1 MNSKIACRECQE
13 LLPLLFA
20 GSLSASEEE
29 SVLQHVDSCSECKK
43 MSDRE
48 RVMYEISKVDETAS
62 PLTSHLE
69 SALIDG
75 YVFAKSSLTSIQ
87 ISAIE
92 SHLGECELCRELV
105 GNVSRLPRE
114 LGGLIDIRELPF
126 LSRLAA
132 GEHKKASIVEV
143 GRQLLWNPLVGYGVA
158 AAILLTAI
166 VFRPSPVSESG
177 ATVSGV
183 IPSSLRGDERTV
195 VFESSSPQCVL
206 DLKYHVA
213 PEVGHQ
219 YDFEIRPETAEKP
232 VQSIRAFRNFDA
244 QGNADLR
251 VLLEV
256 GKYQFVIRDIAGGDS
271 VEVVRF
277 FEIRLSTK

>member
-13 LLPLLFA
+13 PLPLLFA
-20 GSLSASEEE
+20 GSLSASEKEL
-29 SVLQHVDSCSECKK
+29 VLQHVDSCSECKK
-43 MSDRE
+43 MSERE
-48 RVMYEISKVDETAS
+48 RVLYEISKVDSAAS

-75 YVFAKSSLTSIQ
+75 YVFAKSSLTSAQ
-87 ISAIE
+87 IIRIE
-92 SHLGECELCRELV
+92 RHLGECGTCREVIENLR
-105 GNVSRLPRE
+105 RLPDE
-114 LGGLIDIRELPF
+114 LDDLVDPKELP
-126 LSRLAA
+126 LLTRMANASRQKPNILKIGRRILWQPLIGYAA
-132 GEHKKASIVEV
+132 
-143 GRQLLWNPLVGYGVA
+143 A
-158 AAILLTAI
+158 AAILLTTI
-166 VFRPSPVSESG
+166 LFRPSPVSEPS

-183 IPSSLRGDERTV
+183 IPSSLRGDEQTV

-213 PEVGHQ
+213 PEAGHQ

-232 VQSIRAFRNFDA
+232 VQSLRAFRNFDA

-256 GKYQFVIRDIAGGDS
+256 GKYHFVIRDIAGGDS
-271 VEVVRF
+271 VVVVRS